1 MGPLTSPPYSWLVD
15 DNGEKGFQATD
26 SVIKGELIMGMNDLT
41 NLFDFY
47 NNFGTNP
54 ADFMLNPSSQL
65 LLA

>member
-1 MGPLTSPPYSWLVD
+1 VD